1 MVPRADILVV
11 DDRAD
16 IRYTIATV
24 LRRNGFGVVM
34 AADGAS
40 AMKRAIHQQM
50 GLFLLDVDLPD
61 MTGFE
66 LCRRLKNQPALSRI
80 PVIMCSANCADEDL
94 QAAANA
100 GAVAYISKP
109 FDMVKLVDC
118 IHRVWNLATDP
129 LLDGL
134 SMTEYS
140 SVSLH
145 PLNSAE
151 TSSNRA

>member
-24 LRRNGFGVVM
+24 LRRNGFGVVL

-40 AMKRAIHQQM
+40 AIKRAANQQV

-61 MTGFE
+61 MNGFE
-66 LCRRLKNQPALSRI
+66 LCRRLKNLPALAGI
-80 PVIMCSANCADEDL
+80 PVVMCSANCADEDL

-118 IHRVWNLATDP
+118 IHRVWNQATDP
-129 LLDGL
+129 LLEGL
-134 SMTEYS
+134 SMTDFS
-140 SVSLH
+140 SLPLH
-145 PLNSAE
+145 PLNPAQ
-151 TSSNRA
+151 TSPNRA